1 LKKEKMNVFSVL
13 LARYDSQALLAPA
26 GGPPSHPSPQG
37 ERGRQ
42 AWQQLRQ
49 WCFSGAG
56 SGERPRLKPGA
67 RPAVERHFSVA
78 VLNARDE
85 ALAASLAEALCLE
98 LDGTR
103 RMQACGSA
111 AAQLRL
117 RLSVKLREAA
127 WWRPRRARDPWDSGH
142 VHAHAA
148 GQDRLARVFLPRRA
162 TLIVAAGLPHAEVL
176 ACITALHARQT
187 EFDQPVRLLVLNPR
201 ADLPA
206 LLGELQGARS
216 VPVIDIG

>member
-1 LKKEKMNVFSVL
+1 MRIFSVL

-26 GGPPSHPSPQG
+26 GGPPSRPSPQG

-42 AWQQLRQ
+42 AWQQLRH

-56 SGERPRLKPGA
+56 NGA
-67 RPAVERHFSVA
+67 RPLLQPRAQAAVERRFSVA
-78 VLNARDE
+78 VLNARDG

-103 RMQACGSA
+103 QMQACGGA

-117 RLSVKLREAA
+117 RLGVKLREAM
-127 WWRPRRARDPWDSGH
+127 WWRPRRADDPWDSGH

-162 TLIVAAGLPHAEVL
+162 TLIVAAGLPPGALL
-176 ACITALHARQT
+176 ACIKGLHARQA
-187 EFDQPVRLLVLNPR
+187 EFSQPVRFLALNPG

-206 LLGELQGARS
+206 VLGELQGPRN